1 MIPKVVLDCLFANE
15 YKIMFHL
22 ILFIM
27 SSHVY
32 PMSVSNR
39 NCNIKLPLGYTRKK
53 DEGKQKRYGKYI
65 EYKLVTHKLIQCT
78 PLPHVF
84 RNYVTGYSDFFKGQ
98 KRKYQNKSYSSD

>member
-1 MIPKVVLDCLFANE
+1 
-15 YKIMFHL
+15 
-22 ILFIM
+22 M

-65 EYKLVTHKLIQCT
+65 EYKLVAYKLIQCT
-78 PLPHVF
+78 PWPNLL
-84 RNYVTGYSDFFKGQ
+84 RKYVTCHSNF
-98 KRKYQNKSYSSD
+98 